1 MTEHILLVDDD
12 ADIRTI
18 ARMTLEAVG
27 NMRVSAASSANAALE
42 ALKGDLPDLVLL
54 DVMMPGTD
62 GTSLLETMRSD
73 PRLAPIPIV
82 FMTARAQGAEIERYL
97 ALGAA
102 GFIGKPFDPMTLP
115 DRLRAILARVRKV

>member
-1 MTEHILLVDDD
+1 MAEHILLVDDD

-27 NMRVSAASSANAALE
+27 NMQVTAVSSANAALE
-42 ALKGDLPDLVLL
+42 ALQGDLPDLVLL

-62 GTSLLETMRSD
+62 GTSLLEIMRAD
-73 PRLAPIPIV
+73 PRLAPLPIV

-97 ALGAA
+97 SLGAV
-102 GFIGKPFDPMTLP
+102 GFVGKPFDPMTLP
-115 DRLRAILARVRKV
+115 DRLRAILARVGKQ